1 MKGGRT
7 IEVQYHN
14 SKVKKLCQD
23 YKKAKKELNV
33 EVAEKLHSLI
43 DVLDSADNLWDINQ
57 MRIYKLHPLHG
68 DREGQYA
75 LDLGRRLGFR
85 LIIIPLDENGNEWNE
100 KDINIVY
107 RATKIVIAWE
117 VTNHYD

>member
-1 MKGGRT
+1 MLMNNNNCDTINKKYYQKGKINLKGGRA

-43 DVLDSADNLWDINQ
+43 DVLDSADNLWDITS
-57 MRIYKLHPLHG
+57 
-68 DREGQYA
+68 
-75 LDLGRRLGFR
+75 FT
-85 LIIIPLDENGNEWNE
+85 W
-100 KDINIVY
+100 
-107 RATKIVIAWE
+107 
-117 VTNHYD
+117 